1 MKVLISD
8 PLSDIGVEVFQETR
22 DIDVDVNTGLSTEAL
37 REIIGEYDGL
47 VIRSATKV
55 TADIIEAAHNLKVIG
70 RAGIGLD
77 NVDIPAASRRGIVV
91 MNTPEGNT
99 ITTAEH
105 TIAMITALSRNIPQ
119 ATASLKDGKWEKKRL
134 KGRELFD
141 KTLGLVGSG
150 NIGRIVADRAKGLKM
165 RVIVYDPYIRPDV
178 LEKLDLEPVSFEELL
193 ARSDYITIHTP
204 KTDETTNMINRE
216 AMAKMKDGSMLIN
229 CARGGIVNEDHLYEA
244 LQSGHLGGAALDVF
258 VTEPPGESKL
268 MSLPNFICTPHLGAS
283 TREAQDNVARDVA
296 NQIAAYLLHGSVK
309 NAVNVPGI
317 SSELMSTL
325 RPYITL
331 VERMG
336 ALQTQLTR
344 SAILEAQINY
354 LGVIT
359 EYDVNPLTTAMLK
372 GLLTPILKEQVNFV
386 NAPYVAADQGIKVVE
401 SKTRTSENFA
411 SLIMLKI
418 KTLEGENIV
427 SGTIFGKDL
436 PRIIRINNF
445 YLEAIPE
452 GHILFIQNEDRPGV
466 IGLITT
472 TLGNHKINISRMH
485 VGEEKEKRQNIIL
498 LTTSTVVSDNVLAQ
512 IRGLE
517 NVHAAKRIEL

>member
-1 MKVLISD
+1 
-8 PLSDIGVEVFQETR
+8 
-22 DIDVDVNTGLSTEAL
+22 
-37 REIIGEYDGL
+37 
-47 VIRSATKV
+47 
-55 TADIIEAAHNLKVIG
+55 
-70 RAGIGLD
+70 
-77 NVDIPAASRRGIVV
+77 
-91 MNTPEGNT
+91 
-99 ITTAEH
+99 
-105 TIAMITALSRNIPQ
+105 
-119 ATASLKDGKWEKKRL
+119 
-134 KGRELFD
+134 
-141 KTLGLVGSG
+141 
-150 NIGRIVADRAKGLKM
+150 
-165 RVIVYDPYIRPDV
+165 
-178 LEKLDLEPVSFEELL
+178 
-193 ARSDYITIHTP
+193 
-204 KTDETTNMINRE
+204 
-216 AMAKMKDGSMLIN
+216 
-229 CARGGIVNEDHLYEA
+229 
-244 LQSGHLGGAALDVF
+244 
-258 VTEPPGESKL
+258 
-268 MSLPNFICTPHLGAS
+268 
-283 TREAQDNVARDVA
+283 
-296 NQIAAYLLHGSVK
+296 
-309 NAVNVPGI
+309 
-317 SSELMSTL
+317 
-325 RPYITL
+325 
-331 VERMG
+331 MG